1 MDHRMTFTSNPR
13 IVLLFIVVV
22 AMFAVSVAGF
32 VSLGLRYGFIFL
44 ALALFLAYQFGK
56 FALAHARS
64 LITTSDEGIR
74 FRMPTTEQESF
85 LWEKVSCSG
94 YCTQARGKPFL
105 FLYNE
110 SDDRLITVP
119 REYSDFD
126 SRRAGAGGDP
136 VRELFLELGRDDPG
150 RPPTKAW
157 DRRRM
162 PFETNVPVPVD
173 SA

>member
-32 VSLGLRYGFIFL
+32 VSLGLLYGFIFL

-126 SRRAGAGGDP
+126 SLIERVRAA
-136 VRELFLELGRDDPG
+136 
-150 RPPTKAW
+150 T
-157 DRRRM
+157 
-162 PFETNVPVPVD
+162 PFESYSLSSGETIQDVLRRKLGIDGEMPSRN
-173 SA
+173 